1 MGHSHHNLII
11 EIDLKTNCHLLT
23 AFEKE
28 NDELLIRFP
37 FLDQFY
43 VKKSVE
49 SKNEWEQVDFYFLSW
64 SSEEESC
71 FKMTIFDTMID

>member
-1 MGHSHHNLII
+1 VGHSHHNPII
-11 EIDLKTNCHLLT
+11 EIDPKTNCHLLT

-43 VKKSVE
+43 F
-49 SKNEWEQVDFYFLSW
+49 KNQ
-64 SSEEESC
+64 
-71 FKMTIFDTMID
+71 